1 MVADTKLQKIVI
13 AIRGTL
19 SLADVMTDMVARPK
33 SLKTML
39 TEEFANRNFLC
50 AQEISSLNEMAE
62 DIEVHAGMAEAA
74 IFIFQQV
81 VIISKQKTREFN
93 GKNSI
98 RSPSPSVKI
107 QIKLVYLR
115 LVLLEVIRQNITG

>member
-81 VIISKQKTREFN
+81 KENEFIYCIFF
-93 GKNSI
+93 KY
-98 RSPSPSVKI
+98 R
-107 QIKLVYLR
+107 
-115 LVLLEVIRQNITG
+115 RQFFSLF

>member
-1 MVADTKLQKIVI
+1 MSDREKKTQIFRTLVVADTKLQKIVI

-39 TEEFANRNFLC
+39 TEEFASRNFLC

-81 VIISKQKTREFN
+81 LVLVIISKQK
-93 GKNSI
+93 NS
-98 RSPSPSVKI
+98 
-107 QIKLVYLR
+107 
-115 LVLLEVIRQNITG
+115 

>member
-1 MVADTKLQKIVI
+1 
-13 AIRGTL
+13 
-19 SLADVMTDMVARPK
+19 
-33 SLKTML
+33 ML

-81 VIISKQKTREFN
+81 VIISKQKTRE
-93 GKNSI
+93 NSNEI
-98 RSPSPSVKI
+98 I
-107 QIKLVYLR
+107 VYLR
-115 LVLLEVIRQNITG
+115 LVLLEVIRQNIAG

>member
-1 MVADTKLQKIVI
+1 MNAP
-13 AIRGTL
+13 
-19 SLADVMTDMVARPK
+19 LADVMTDMVARPK

-81 VIISKQKTREFN
+81 NFLPFHEVFFHHHHFIGDFAKTDF
-93 GKNSI
+93 
-98 RSPSPSVKI
+98 SVKSSW
-107 QIKLVYLR
+107 YGR
-115 LVLLEVIRQNITG
+115 SGHFYFSTGRYHF

>member
-1 MVADTKLQKIVI
+1 MGFFWQKIYKLSKTNIFLSRFEGSRGDQIFCILVVADTKLQKIVI

-50 AQEISSLNEMAE
+50 AQEISSLSGGFW
-62 DIEVHAGMAEAA
+62 AGPA
-74 IFIFQQV
+74 QT
-81 VIISKQKTREFN
+81 KL
-93 GKNSI
+93 
-98 RSPSPSVKI
+98 VKI
-107 QIKLVYLR
+107 KKKILP
-115 LVLLEVIRQNITG
+115 TGLQVMFWV

>member
-93 GKNSI
+93 GKKSI
-98 RSPSPSVKI
+98 RSTSPSVKI
-107 QIKLVYLR
+107 EIKLVYLR
-115 LVLLEVIRQNITG
+115 LVLLEVIRQNIAW

>member
-81 VIISKQKTREFN
+81 KFLPFHEGFFSTIIIFSKLEKTHYPDFILIL
-93 GKNSI
+93 S
-98 RSPSPSVKI
+98 
-107 QIKLVYLR
+107 
-115 LVLLEVIRQNITG
+115 

>member
-1 MVADTKLQKIVI
+1 MN
-13 AIRGTL
+13 G

-33 SLKTML
+33 CLKTML

-81 VIISKQKTREFN
+81 
-93 GKNSI
+93 
-98 RSPSPSVKI
+98 KI
-107 QIKLVYLR
+107 LPFHEVFFPPF
-115 LVLLEVIRQNITG
+115 LLSFFYI